1 MERPAAL
8 IRVRR
13 IFAAAGV
20 LIAVGGALASPAGAG
35 WTRPAEIAAPTAIDV
50 LGAQT
55 AASPGGAAAVSFNEV
70 NVDAQATAGGFVA
83 FASPRGGFGPA
94 RAVPGA
100 QEVLAIAYSGPTL
113 DLLTASGPAGQ
124 PCCSAVQVIRRG
136 IPQTLVGGVGGGA
149 TGRLVPLA
157 NGRMLAVIAGPS
169 RLWAAEA
176 PRSGGFGPRR
186 ALTRAGVAP
195 GALAATGM
203 PDGGASLVW
212 TQGSGSSVIGASAG
226 PGATPSR
233 PRALV
238 TRPPGHT
245 IDGVQLA
252 SGPSGLT
259 LAWTE
264 SFTDAAGAYHARAY
278 ATDLTG
284 AMRPRRIRAL
294 SGSGEVVSGLTL
306 AGDGNGDEV
315 AAWDACP
322 AGLDACVIQSAVRLQ
337 APARSRAAG
346 RRRGARSRG
355 ARSRGRPSPSRWF
368 GPART
373 LGGVDAGQSP
383 EATMAPDRASL
394 LGWIAGGRVVLAG
407 MLPSAVG
414 FGASAPLSG
423 GLAANLALGFGPTG
437 QAVATWTEGTYS
449 TGVFA
454 SVAR

>member
-1 MERPAAL
+1 VERPSAL
-8 IRVRR
+8 TRALR
-13 IFAAAGV
+13 IFTAAGALV
-20 LIAVGGALASPAGAG
+20 AIGGALASPAGAG
-35 WTRPAEIAAPTAIDV
+35 WTRPAEIAAPSGIDV

-55 AASPGGAAAVSFNEV
+55 AASPRGAAAVSFNEV
-70 NVDAQATAGGFVA
+70 NVDAQATGGGFVA
-83 FASPRGGFGPA
+83 FASPHGGFGAA

-113 DLLTASGPAGQ
+113 DLLTASAPPGQ

-136 IPQTLVGGVGGGA
+136 VPQTLVGRVGGGA

-157 NGRMLAVIAGPS
+157 NGRMLAVIAGPQ
-169 RLWAAEA
+169 RLWVTEA
-176 PRSGGFGPRR
+176 PRAGGFGAPRG
-186 ALTRAGVAP
+186 LTRAGVAP
-195 GALAATGM
+195 AALAATGT
-203 PDGGASLVW
+203 PGGGASLAW
-212 TQGSGSSVIGASAG
+212 TQASGSSVIGASAG

-233 PRALV
+233 PRVLV
-238 TRPPGHT
+238 TGPRGHT
-245 IDGVQLA
+245 IDGVQLV

-264 SFTDAAGAYHARAY
+264 SFTDAAGVYHARAY
-278 ATDLTG
+278 AADLTG
-284 AMRPRRIRAL
+284 AMRPVRIRAL
-294 SGSGEVVSGLTL
+294 SGAAEVVSGLTL

-315 AAWDACP
+315 AAWEACP
-322 AGLDACVIQSAVRLQ
+322 AGSDACVVQSAVRLQ
-337 APARSRAAG
+337 APAP
-346 RRRGARSRG
+346 ARSRPRP
-355 ARSRGRPSPSRWF
+355 ARRRSPSRWF
-368 GPART
+368 GPVRS
-373 LGGVDAGQSP
+373 LGAIDAGQSP

-414 FGASAPLSG
+414 FGAAAPMSG

-437 QAVATWTEGTYS
+437 QAVATWTEGTFS

>member
-1 MERPAAL
+1 VERPAAL
-8 IRVRR
+8 TRALR
-13 IFAAAGV
+13 IFTAAGA
-20 LIAVGGALASPAGAG
+20 LIAIGGALASPAGAG
-35 WTRPAEIAAPTAIDV
+35 WTRPAQIATPTAIEV

-55 AASPGGAAAVSFNEV
+55 AASSGGAAAVSFNEV

-83 FASPRGGFGPA
+83 SASPHGGFGAA

-113 DLLTASGPAGQ
+113 DLLTAAGPPGQ

-136 IPQTLVGGVGGGA
+136 VPQTLVRGVGGGA
-149 TGRLVPLA
+149 TGQLVPLA
-157 NGRMLAVIAGPS
+157 NGRMLAVIAGPQ
-169 RLWAAEA
+169 RLWATEA
-176 PRSGGFGPRR
+176 PRAGGFGALRG
-186 ALTRAGVAP
+186 LTRAGVAP
-195 GALAATGM
+195 AALAATGT
-203 PDGGASLVW
+203 PGGGASLAW

-233 PRALV
+233 PRVLV
-238 TRPPGHT
+238 TRPGGHT
-245 IDGVQLA
+245 IDGVQLV

-264 SFTDAAGAYHARAY
+264 SFTDAAGVYHAQAY
-278 ATDLTG
+278 AADLTG

-294 SGSGEVVSGLTL
+294 SGASEAVSGLTL

-322 AGLDACVIQSAVRLQ
+322 GGSDACVVQSAVRLQ
-337 APARSRAAG
+337 APARSRPRPA
-346 RRRGARSRG
+346 RRR
-355 ARSRGRPSPSRWF
+355 PPSRWF
-368 GPART
+368 GPVRS
-373 LGGVDAGQSP
+373 LGAIDAGQSP

-407 MLPSAVG
+407 MLPSAGG
-414 FGASAPLSG
+414 FGAAAPMSG
-423 GLAANLALGFGPTG
+423 GLAANLALGFGATG
-437 QAVATWTEGTYS
+437 EAVATWTEGTFS